1 MPKSLIENAKYAS
14 WKESHTFDNCK
25 LNRKDYGQFLAN
37 YLIGEKDGFVL
48 NLNGSWGTGKTEFLK
63 RFYVE
68 LMDRGHPTIYIDAWE
83 SDFTQEPLT
92 VVASELLNQLERLMD
107 GAISGGVITEV
118 KGALGK
124 ALKGTLVGLAG
135 IASAKLLNDSA
146 IGMEAVNKLL
156 DEAPQNI
163 TKQLAEDYQ
172 NQIEAIIKTRDAL
185 GNLAES
191 LQTVNDSELPVMV
204 LIDELDRCRPTYA
217 IEMLEVI
224 KHFFS
229 IKGFVFVI
237 ATDTDQ
243 LCHSI
248 KSVYGDGFE
257 SLQYLKR
264 FFNRRAGLPETNIE
278 SYIKSKEY
286 DWELYS
292 DLYLFPS
299 IKDSETQ
306 IDIIENNIF
315 ILSKAYNLKI
325 RDIDQMI
332 DKVHSCLRSAI
343 AIQNTTKNKQIINI
357 AALIIGLIEQD
368 FHLPSFTK
376 RHNYQDDFTVPNDIF
391 GISHDF
397 HIDKYI
403 ELCMGSTT
411 FKKVKINEHNDSDH
425 EYRVPGAAYYRDYL
439 SDNLSIE
446 LRGFTHSLSN
456 HAQVQNR
463 DGIKY
468 WLWSDMKKCIELAGN
483 ID

>member
-107 GAISGGVITEV
+107 GTISGGVITEV

-124 ALKGTLVGLAG
+124 ALKGTLVGLVG

-191 LQTVNDSELPVMV
+191 LQTVNGSELPVMV

-306 IDIIENNIF
+306 IDIIENNILF
-315 ILSKAYNLKI
+315 YQKPTTLK
-325 RDIDQMI
+325 
-332 DKVHSCLRSAI
+332 
-343 AIQNTTKNKQIINI
+343 
-357 AALIIGLIEQD
+357 
-368 FHLPSFTK
+368 
-376 RHNYQDDFTVPNDIF
+376 
-391 GISHDF
+391 
-397 HIDKYI
+397 
-403 ELCMGSTT
+403 
-411 FKKVKINEHNDSDH
+411 
-425 EYRVPGAAYYRDYL
+425 
-439 SDNLSIE
+439 
-446 LRGFTHSLSN
+446 
-456 HAQVQNR
+456 
-463 DGIKY
+463 
-468 WLWSDMKKCIELAGN
+468 
-483 ID
+483 